1 MSIRKRR
8 RLTSVVVS
16 YPDTT
21 GTHLHPTDIRQIKVL
36 LKQAGSAIPKAVSD
50 GDMIAE
56 DSGSLGSLLEQST
69 DRLTP
74 SGLT

>member
-8 RLTSVVVS
+8 RLTSVVVG

-21 GTHLHPTDIRQIKVL
+21 GTHLYPTDIRQIKVL

-69 DRLTP
+69 DSLT
-74 SGLT
+74 